1 MNWMRRCSFL
11 ALAVVLIHCGPEADS
26 ADTTADT
33 SPPDIGTDLNVP
45 DPGQDIAND
54 IIIPPDQ
61 TVEVVSCADPN
72 LAAPD
77 TDTCAVIGDGSGL
90 VLVGTVLRPSQVYEN
105 GAVSLEANGTISCV
119 GCDCLASAGDKT
131 IVYCPDAV
139 ISPGLINAHDHMGWM
154 ADRPWVAD
162 EHNVDPELRWEH
174 RHDWRRAK
182 RGNPKISTTGG
193 ASGEQKSWGELRFVL
208 GGGTSINGSGSV
220 AGLLR
225 NLDRYEA
232 LEGLDGGSVHY
243 ETFPLDDASGTLKS
257 SGCDYGDIDGP
268 SNANAYTPHVSE
280 GIDSEARNEF
290 LCLTSSQNG
299 GKETLKSN
307 SSIIHGI
314 GVLPIDVAQMSIL
327 GVRLIWSP
335 RSNVS
340 LYGNTAPVTMYHS
353 QGIVIGLG
361 TDWIPSGSM
370 NMLRELACADR
381 LNSDYYGGYFSDEAL
396 WRMVTVGAARTL
408 HVEQQIGVLAEGKV
422 ADIAIF
428 ANGGRS
434 HYRSV
439 IEAGPQDVALV
450 LRGGK
455 VLSGDTAL
463 VAALESGCD
472 SLDVCGV
479 EKRVCL
485 QTEIGKSLSQL
496 QSSVGSMYPLFFCET
511 PEDEPTC
518 IPSRTLIED
527 AVANSNNYPVLEA
540 QSDGDSDGIADD
552 VDNCPAIFNP
562 IRPVDSGIQGDF
574 DGDGTGD
581 ACDLCPIDADTT
593 DCTSF
598 DPDDSDND
606 GIKDFSDNC
615 PQSPNTDQL
624 DGDTDGKG
632 DACDLC
638 PTVSNPGS
646 AGCPYTVY
654 EIQDVTAE
662 RHPPDGSQ
670 VETSCTVT
678 VANVAS
684 LGYWCQDRAGGPYS
698 GIFVYTGSE
707 MSMVDDGNGYRP
719 VAPGDDLTINASYVE
734 YYDLSELTNPE
745 VELESVGEL
754 LEPEVVSPAAIAAGD
769 SYSESMEGVY
779 IRIEAVSVIEVNADG
794 DKDYDEFVVT
804 GDLRVDDYALEGTTD
819 GGLLDNTFPVGTHF
833 THITGA
839 CHYSFSNF
847 KILPGALEDLYQGPP
862 QVTGF
867 YPPAVFQREGS
878 FGATLPSAWQIH
890 LNQVVNLPTKV
901 ALVSSNPEYAQVPSV
916 VEIPAGSYWIDVP
929 VSASRNGDHNV
940 AITAVL
946 GDSEI
951 SGIVSVLALNS
962 PAKLA
967 DLSPASVQLMAGASV
982 ELHVSLDRP
991 APKSGTFV
999 HFETVTNELGESF
1012 GVLVPFDLFIPY
1024 NHMAGSASFVAG
1036 STAGAGPIYATV
1048 GDGPSL
1054 SLAAS
1059 ILDPNTTPLDISG
1072 WTLEQ
1077 EEKTKTFVFPDG
1089 TTLLPGTYVVVGRKA
1104 AEDAFAEAWL
1114 GPNALFP
1121 DEVLYFNAADGFLVI
1136 NSSAKSFLLK
1146 DADGN
1151 LVDGPTLDV
1160 GSNKTHQRL
1169 VPILEPE
1176 LDESWESQ
1184 TAGSPSPQ
1192 SPATP
1197 GEGQPV
1203 VAQTSGVYISE
1214 VSDASG
1220 SGNYIYEFIELH
1232 YDGPAL

>member
-1 MNWMRRCSFL
+1 MHWLHRFSFL
-11 ALAVVLIHCGPEADS
+11 ILIAALVHCGGDTNVADVPTDNWS
-26 ADTTADT
+26 
-33 SPPDIGTDLNVP
+33 PDIATDNSTS
-45 DPGQDIAND
+45 DPGSDTGSDVFQ
-54 IIIPPDQ
+54 PPNE
-61 TVEVVSCADPN
+61 TVEVITCPAPD

-77 TDTCAVIGDGSGL
+77 SGICAVIGDGGDR
-90 VLVGTVLRPSQVYEN
+90 VLVGTILRPSEVYEN
-105 GAVSLEANGTISCV
+105 GAVHVAADGTISCV
-119 GCDCLASAGDKT
+119 GCDCLDSASENT
-131 IVYCPDAV
+131 VIYCPDAV

-162 EHNVDPELRWEH
+162 EHNVDPALRWEH
-174 RHDWRRAK
+174 RHDWRRGK

-193 ASGEQKSWGELRFVL
+193 ASSEQKSWGELRFVL

-225 NLDRYEA
+225 NLDRYDA
-232 LEGLDGGSVHY
+232 MEGLDGGSVHY
-243 ETFPLDDASGTLKS
+243 ETFPLDDASGAMKS

-268 SNANAYTPHVSE
+268 SNADAYTPHVSE
-280 GIDSEARNEF
+280 GIDPEARNEF
-290 LCLTSSQNG
+290 LCLTSTQDG

-307 SSIIHGI
+307 SSIIHGV
-314 GVLPIDVAQMSIL
+314 GVLPIDVAQMSVL
-327 GVRLIWSP
+327 GIRLIWSP

-340 LYGNTAPVTMYHS
+340 LYGNTAPVTMYHQ

-370 NMLRELACADR
+370 NMLRELACADL
-381 LNSDYYGGYFSDEAL
+381 LNREYYGGYFSDEAL

-408 HVEQQIGVLAEGKV
+408 HFDQQIGVLAEGKV

-428 ANGGRS
+428 ANSGRS

-463 VAALESGCD
+463 VEALASDCNT
-472 SLDVCGV
+472 LDVCGT

-485 QTEIGKSLSQL
+485 QSEIGKSLSQL
-496 QSSVGSMYPLFFCET
+496 QSSVGAMYPLFFCDT

-518 IPSRTLIED
+518 VPSRTLIED

-540 QSDGDSDGIADD
+540 QSDVDSDGIADD
-552 VDNCPAIFNP
+552 VDNCPSIFNP
-562 IRPVDSGIQGDF
+562 IRPLDDGVQGDF
-574 DGDGTGD
+574 DGDGVGD
-581 ACDLCPIDADTT
+581 ACDACPIDADAS

-615 PQSPNTDQL
+615 PQSPNADQA
-624 DGDTDGKG
+624 DGDSDGKG

-646 AGCPYTVY
+646 AGCPYTIY

-678 VANVAS
+678 IANVAS
-684 LGYWCQDRAGGPYS
+684 LGFWCQDRAGGPYS

-707 MSMVDDGNGYRP
+707 MSVVDDGNGFRP
-719 VAPGDDLTINASYVE
+719 VAPGDDLAINATYVE

-745 VELESVGEL
+745 VSLEGVGEL
-754 LEPEVVSPAAIAAGD
+754 LSPEVVSPAAIVAGD
-769 SYSESMEGVY
+769 TYSESMEGVY
-779 IRIEAVSVIEVNADG
+779 IRIENVSVIVENADG

-804 GDLRVDDYALEGTTD
+804 GDMRVDDYALEGTTS
-819 GGLLDNTFPVGTHF
+819 GGLLDNTYPVGTHF

-839 CHYSFSNF
+839 CHYSFGNY
-847 KILPGALEDLYQGPP
+847 KILPGRLEDLYQGPP

-867 YPPAVFQREGS
+867 SPSLIFQREGHN
-878 FGATLPSAWQIH
+878 GATMPSEWH
-890 LNQVVNLPTKV
+890 VLLNQVVTEPTKV
-901 ALVSSNPEYAQVPSV
+901 GLVSANPAAVYVPPSV
-916 VEIPAGSYWIDVP
+916 EVAPGSDRVEVP
-929 VSASRNGDHNV
+929 VSAYRVGDEKV
-940 AITAVL
+940 LVTATLGESAVTGTVAVL
-946 GDSEI
+946 AME
-951 SGIVSVLALNS
+951 S
-962 PAKLA
+962 PAELA
-967 DLSPASVQLMAGASV
+967 VLSPSTVQLMAGSSA
-982 ELHVSLDRP
+982 ELYVSLDRP
-991 APKSGTFV
+991 APKFGAFV
-999 HFETVTNELGESF
+999 HFETTTNAAGESF
-1012 GVLVPFDLFIPY
+1012 GLFDPVKLYIPY
-1024 NHMAGSASFVAG
+1024 NAMEGSVSFIAGEFSGTS
-1036 STAGAGPIYATV
+1036 PIHATI
-1048 GDGPSL
+1048 GDDPGL
-1054 SLAAS
+1054 HIVAS

-1077 EEKTKTFVFPDG
+1077 EEKTKTFVFPEG
-1089 TTLLPGTYVVVGRKA
+1089 TTLLPDTYVVVGRKA
-1104 AEDAFAEAWL
+1104 DEVAFTEAWL
-1114 GPNALFP
+1114 GPNGVFS
-1121 DEVLYFNAADGFLVI
+1121 EGVQYFNAGDGFLVI
-1136 NSSAKSFLLK
+1136 NSSAKGILLK

-1151 LVDGPTLDV
+1151 LVDGPTLDIAS
-1160 GSNKTHQRL
+1160 GKTHQRI
-1169 VPILEPE
+1169 VPLGPSQ
-1176 LDESWESQ
+1176 DDASWESES
-1184 TAGSPSPQ
+1184 AGSPGLQ

-1197 GEGQPV
+1197 GDGQPMP
-1203 VAQTSGVYISE
+1203 AQTSGIYISE

-1220 SGNYIYEFIELH
+1220 SGNYIYEFVELY